1 MVAHPIPPPPLVVVN
16 LPKIDWS
23 TPPVFFPV
31 TMEFRDRLSLYSA
44 IPARGPSAVAIRLK
58 TARR

>member
-1 MVAHPIPPPPLVVVN
+1 VVVN